1 MIELTVAVADV
12 ATVYVPAP
20 CRCTLSKMTAV
31 FQADTV
37 VAGDTITASRGNTA
51 VNTITA
57 VEEAGLVVETGA
69 PDATNK
75 DLIFDPE
82 SSTAANQVIKLVSG
96 SEGGSAAAIV
106 TLYLDDSAY
115 VTQTPKEA

>member
-1 MIELTVAVADV
+1 M
-12 ATVYVPAP
+12 
-20 CRCTLSKMTAV
+20 
-31 FQADTV
+31 
-37 VAGDTITASRGNTA
+37 
-51 VNTITA
+51 
-57 VEEAGLVVETGA
+57 ETGA

-96 SEGGSAAAIV
+96 GSEGGSAAAIV